1 MMRQL
6 PTAKVRGP
14 EGDIKDIQAR
24 LLEKRWVEQGDH
36 IRSEVDD
43 DIVLNKALWSL
54 LPPYI
59 GPAPLTLYQGE
70 TLWNRRRRTYGQAWT
85 TDVKVARNAA
95 LGPFRSFEGG
105 SVLLKTIASRQA
117 IISAP
122 AHGEDRY
129 GEQEYLVDRRRLE
142 RVEVVERFTQVALG
156 SDAIV
161 LEGNRRNAGA

>member
-1 MMRQL
+1 MRAVANAPAPDDFRFWFL
-6 PTAKVRGP
+6 VKVW
-14 EGDIKDIQAR
+14 I
-24 LLEKRWVEQGDH
+24 EQGDH

-43 DIVLNKALWSL
+43 DLVLNKALWSL
-54 LPPYI
+54 LPRYI
-59 GPAPLTLYQGE
+59 GPAPLTLYRGE
-70 TLWNRRRRTYGQAWT
+70 TLFNRRRRTYGQAWT
-85 TDVKVARNAA
+85 TDMEIARNVA

-105 SVLLKTIASRQA
+105 SVLLKTTASRRA

-142 RVEVVERFTQVALG
+142 RVEVVERFTQKALG

-161 LEGNRRNAGA
+161 IEGNRRNAAA